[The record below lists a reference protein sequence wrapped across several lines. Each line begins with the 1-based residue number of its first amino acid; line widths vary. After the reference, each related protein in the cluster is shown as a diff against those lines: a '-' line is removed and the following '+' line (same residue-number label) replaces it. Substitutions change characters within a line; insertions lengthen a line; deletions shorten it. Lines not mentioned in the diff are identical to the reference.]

1 MEISNAVFIGR
12 DIYDCLKTLVD
23 GKVYPVIAEESSTQ
37 PFIVYYRNNMNFLR
51 CKDGTYQANI
61 SFTVQVVADK
71 YQESLEIAALVID
84 NILRG
89 INHVE
94 LVGSSEEY
102 SNDGYIQ
109 TLNFNI
115 ELI

>member
-51 CKDGTYQANI
+51 CKDGTY
-61 SFTVQVVADK
+61 
-71 YQESLEIAALVID
+71 
-84 NILRG
+84 
-89 INHVE
+89 
-94 LVGSSEEY
+94 
-102 SNDGYIQ
+102 
-109 TLNFNI
+109 
-115 ELI
+115 